1 MATSDFNFTD
11 REMLRIALIMSS
23 GSTCDEAIR
32 EVLGAQISPKLYN
45 AETYARKVSHK
56 LHVMERSKAKPA
68 SKSKVRIANENTANT
83 YLATLDSGD
92 VFNLSDL
99 MAANPTVTT
108 YSKAA
113 AIVNIMVESG
123 AIVRNGS
130 LNGKTVYK
138 VA

>member
-56 LHVMERSKAKPA
+56 LHVMERAKKPGI
-68 SKSKVRIANENTANT
+68 KSKVRIANENTANA
-83 YLATLDSGD
+83 YLATLNSGD